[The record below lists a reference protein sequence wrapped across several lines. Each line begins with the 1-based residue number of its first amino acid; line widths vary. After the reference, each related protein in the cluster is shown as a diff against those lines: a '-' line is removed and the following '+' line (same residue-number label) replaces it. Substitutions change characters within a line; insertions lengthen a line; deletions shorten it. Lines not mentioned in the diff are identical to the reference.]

1 MRYQIVAAILLASCG
16 AQALAQGQPVERRI
30 TKLEQEM
37 RAVQRKVFPG
47 GAGAIVEP
55 EIRPQAS
62 VSTPG
67 GVPAG
72 SAVSD
77 LNARVDALEAQLAS
91 LTGQIEQSGFRV
103 RQLEETLN
111 RFRTEAE
118 ARFASMEK
126 GAAPAATA
134 AAQPLETVPQAKPP
148 VQTASAQEAPVAA
161 TPTPAAPGGA
171 DAAEEAYN
179 RGFRLW
185 ERKDFAGAQVALR
198 DMANKYPQHSKASWA
213 RNLAGRAYLDEG
225 KPATAAK
232 ILLNNYQTD
241 PKGER
246 AADSLFYLGEALM
259 KLGKPAEACQVY
271 DELRQVY
278 GAGLRDFV
286 KQRLPKARAE
296 AKCSG

>member
-1 MRYQIVAAILLASCG
+1 MRSQIFALLLFGCAVP
-16 AQALAQGQPVERRI
+16 ALAQTQPVEKRVNR
-30 TKLEQEM
+30 LEQEM

-55 EIRPQAS
+55 EIQPQPNAAQ
-62 VSTPG
+62 G
-67 GVPAG
+67 GLPAG

-77 LNARVDALEAQLAS
+77 LSARVDALEAQLAT

-111 RFRTEAE
+111 RFRSDAE

-126 GAAPAATA
+126 AGPTPAITTAAEVQEPVAELGQPAGAAPAQDMQAASA
-134 AAQPLETVPQAKPP
+134 AAD
-148 VQTASAQEAPVAA
+148 
-161 TPTPAAPGGA
+161 PAE
-171 DAAEEAYN
+171 DAYN

-185 ERKDFAGAQVALR
+185 EKKDYAGAQAALEA
-198 DMANKYPQHSKASWA
+198 MAKKYPNHVKASWA

-232 ILLNNYQTD
+232 ILLGNYQTD
-241 PKGER
+241 PKGEQ
-246 AADSLFYLGEALM
+246 AADSLLFLGEALM

-271 DELRQVY
+271 DELRDVY
-278 GAGLRDFV
+278 GAGLRDMV
-286 KQRLPKARAE
+286 RKRLPKARSE
-296 AKCSG
+296 AKCSS